1 MSNHPNNT
9 DPATEQPTTS
19 EVVTDVDPDNTPIIW
34 PDLDR
39 VRQRI
44 QQANGLLFATDF
56 DGTLSPIEDNPE
68 TPEPTPMN
76 LRSLERFVE
85 HERVRPAVISGRG
98 LDDLRSRVGIDGVD
112 YVGNHG
118 LELGIDGERQTHP
131 DAEAAEPVLEAIC
144 NTLTDRLDEIEG
156 TVVENKGVTA
166 TIHYRM
172 VANNEVG
179 TVREA
184 IVRTVEELGDDAVEI
199 HDGKKSLELRPA
211 ADWDKGTAIGQL
223 YERVDDGWL
232 AIYIGDDTTDEA
244 AFQEINSHGVTIH
257 VGDRLDTDAEYRVRS
272 PVEAEVFIRWLV
284 TDGLAAIGSKNGG
297 ESPETAD

>member
-1 MSNHPNNT
+1 MSNHPNNSEPT
-9 DPATEQPTTS
+9 AEQPTANAGAAGADS
-19 EVVTDVDPDNTPIIW
+19 GETPILW

-39 VRQRI
+39 IRQRI
-44 QQANGLLFATDF
+44 QQADGLLFATDF
-56 DGTLSPIEDNPE
+56 DGTLSPIEDDPE
-68 TPEPTPMN
+68 APEPTPMN

-85 HERVRPAVISGRG
+85 HNRVRPAVISGRG
-98 LDDLRSRVGIDGVD
+98 LSDLRSRVGIEGVD

-131 DAEAAEPVLEAIC
+131 EAEAAEPVLETIC

-172 VANNEVG
+172 VANNEVE

-184 IVRTVEELGDDAVEI
+184 IVQAVEELGEDAVEI

-244 AFQEINSHGVTIH
+244 AFQEINSHGVTVH

-284 TDGLAAIGSKNGG
+284 TDGLAAIGSANGG
-297 ESPETAD
+297 KSPEPAD